1 MVFSPSVYNTYG
13 GNSFTAISDAILTY
27 EMKQETK
34 FQMSEIKIL
43 DSQNKKL
50 MKENVS
56 YKIINLNILGGIEN
70 TSKQI
75 R

>member
-1 MVFSPSVYNTYG
+1 
-13 GNSFTAISDAILTY
+13 
-27 EMKQETK
+27 MKQETK